1 MRFVLPLL
9 ISACL
14 GAALHAQTTQ
24 KERTLYERIMKPDE
38 TKAFDP
44 ATEANIGGRTLA
56 PKTARTKGYATGS
69 YSAGQYGTKDFAG
82 TKGAWDGNL
91 RFATREANTKRG
103 YETNGIEVKTAPTR
117 EARDAGRTTA
127 TRPLWDGGREFLGPE
142 RGKLDK
148 AVDPNKR
155 IEWRGDLKPM
165 TVEDIRALLNKNK

>member
-38 TKAFDP
+38 TKSFDP

-69 YSAGQYGTKDFAG
+69 YAAGQYGTKDFAG

-91 RFATREANTKRG
+91 RFGTKEANTKGR
-103 YETNGIEVKTAPTR
+103 YETKGAEVKTAPSKGAR
-117 EARDAGRTTA
+117 EVGKTAA

-148 AVDPNKR
+148 SVDPNKR

-165 TVEDIRALLNKNK
+165 TVEDVREMLNKNK